1 MTSRRRYY
9 GRPFEAR
16 NKPKGS
22 SFNDDNKDYVR
33 YQLGSNQ
40 FIPAFEEAIAG
51 MHVSGR
57 SPSSSPSKST
67 GAHIATQHRTAAC
80 GQAVLGLAVRLHFA
94 GGQQ

>member
-1 MTSRRRYY
+1 MYRYY

-33 YQLGSNQ
+33 YKLGSNG

-51 MHVSGR
+51 M
-57 SPSSSPSKST
+57 K
-67 GAHIATQHRTAAC
+67 
-80 GQAVLGLAVRLHFA
+80 VR
-94 GGQQ
+94 